1 MGTSHPDRLIPS
13 STSRKL
19 QTDPSRFPK
28 WEKTQYLSSDSIAAD
43 VTGARAVATIPA
55 TNKTAATAIKEIPQN
70 PVFHNS
76 AGKAKASLVV

>member
-1 MGTSHPDRLIPS
+1 L
-13 STSRKL
+13 
-19 QTDPSRFPK
+19 
-28 WEKTQYLSSDSIAAD
+28 LSSDSIAAD